1 MPAFSCAVRGP
12 PAAGAGARRGLR
24 AASSGGLRVR
34 SLFVRRRRARRRA
47 CCSGCFPHVA
57 HGHATKKWWQGA
69 LTKIGMDGR
78 LYCTPDTGRYP
89 NLARPCV
96 CVCVCQH
103 EDARGPGPHPTG
115 QGTAT
120 RAGPCIFDLDSST
133 YARDSRESL
142 TAVQSESRER
152 SWATNITEF
161 YLMHTVIM
169 YMATL
174 ASLQRKPHARIP
186 PPTRARLATRQPR
199 STRRC
204 RTCACA
210 AAP

>member
-120 RAGPCIFDLDSST
+120 RAGAWRAQPDRRVGRPTARKQAGTGHGRSARTVYPAAYRIGASAARTHGRPTGVAST
-133 YARDSRESL
+133 GATRPPVTAATTRSPRAPPPPPQRRAARP
-142 TAVQSESRER
+142 A
-152 SWATNITEF
+152 
-161 YLMHTVIM
+161 
-169 YMATL
+169 
-174 ASLQRKPHARIP
+174 
-186 PPTRARLATRQPR
+186 PPTR
-199 STRRC
+199 
-204 RTCACA
+204 
-210 AAP
+210 